1 MQKEKWTQKITL
13 ITTTVIDSGKIYQWM
28 LTGERFKRNRIKEKK
43 KKKPSLKCLP
53 IRYILITKR
62 ETKLQENL
70 ANTSI
75 SKR

>member
-43 KKKPSLKCLP
+43 KKPSLKCLP